1 MFSVLSGH
9 SVQPLSDSGHRMIEG
24 PRLALPTVEN
34 HLLDL
39 WPDLENRL
47 RPLFAACK
55 SYFKSLKQKRVLI
68 HFGAEL

>member
-9 SVQPLSDSGHRMIEG
+9 SVQPLTDSRHKMMEG
-24 PRLALPTVEN
+24 LRVALPTAEN

-47 RPLFAACK
+47 GPLFFFAACK
-55 SYFKSLKQKRVLI
+55 SYLKIFQTTANAHL
-68 HFGAEL
+68 